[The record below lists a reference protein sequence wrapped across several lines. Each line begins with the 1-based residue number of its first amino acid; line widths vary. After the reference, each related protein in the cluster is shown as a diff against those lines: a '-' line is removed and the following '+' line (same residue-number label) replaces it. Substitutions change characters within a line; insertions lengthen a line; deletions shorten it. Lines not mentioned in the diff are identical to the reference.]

1 MTDEL
6 AVGVNL
12 LWCLPGEVGG
22 SEEYL
27 ARQLVGLAEVAPDV
41 RPRLFVPPG
50 YGAAH
55 PELAGLEQVVGPD
68 GGGRRARRVLAEA
81 TWLPPR
87 LAGVDVVHHGGGT
100 VPPRSPHPVVLT
112 VHDLQWLRHPQY
124 VSPVKLRYL
133 RATVPRSVRRAEVVA
148 VPSDYV
154 RGTVVEATGADPDR
168 VVVVPHGVDRP
179 ADVTEEATVRGR
191 YGIGERPFVVFP
203 ALTHPHKQ
211 HRFLLELLAGAVP
224 GTRWA
229 DPELALVLAGGAGLA
244 EADVAGAVERL
255 GLSGRVIRTGRV
267 PAADR
272 DGLIAAAEALV
283 FPSEY
288 EGFGAPVIEAMV
300 LGTPAVVSDRAS
312 LPEVAGDAALVRPLD
327 LDAWAGALDEVAA
340 RRAELVAAGRARA
353 ATYSTAGSA
362 RALAAVYRQAAS
374 LHRRGAP
381 SSASE
386 QPMHDGDRRASADAL
401 SAERPRL
408 RIVVLGPHFDPD
420 TAPTGRVL
428 SRIVDEL
435 GRRGHELH
443 VVAALPWYRTHAIE
457 PGWTGRPSR
466 TDRTDWGSVR
476 RVHPFPGGDR
486 RNLLRRAAG
495 FAGFSILAGWAG
507 LGAGGWFRRAD
518 AVIAMSPPLTIG
530 LTGRVVAWAH
540 RAPLV
545 FNIQDVFPD
554 ATIETGAI
562 TDPRVIAA
570 ARALERASYRVADA
584 VTVLSDDLRANVV
597 GKLPAARADRVLT
610 IPNFVDTNRIRPADR
625 MTPYRAELG
634 IGVEPVVLY
643 AGNIGYSQSL
653 DLVVAAARQ
662 LPQATFLVNGDGSA
676 RAAIE
681 AAAAGV
687 PNMRVAGF
695 VPDDRLVEL
704 LATGDIHLVPLRR
717 GLGAVSVPSK
727 TYSIL
732 AAGRPVVAAID
743 PGTEVPRLLA
753 ASGCGVAVPPD
764 ELEPFVAALAGLLD
778 DPERAAAMGRAGRDW
793 VTGIASPAAVAAA
806 YEALISSLQRRRSRP
821 PNGEGRR

>member
-1 MTDEL
+1 MADEL
-6 AVGVNL
+6 AVAVNL
-12 LWCLPGEVGG
+12 LWCLPGGVGG

-27 ARQLVGLAEVAPDV
+27 ARQLVGLADVAPDV
-41 RPRLFVPPG
+41 RPELFVPPG

-55 PELAGLEQVVGPD
+55 PELDGLEQVVGPA
-68 GGGRRARRVLAEA
+68 GGERRVRRVLAEA

-87 LAGVDVVHHGGGT
+87 LAGADVVHHGGGT

-112 VHDLQWLRHPQY
+112 VHDLQWLRHPEY
-124 VSPVKLRYL
+124 VSAVKLRYL

-148 VPSDYV
+148 VPSEYV
-154 RGTVVEATGADPDR
+154 RGTVVAATGVDPGR
-168 VVVVPHGVDRP
+168 VAVVPHGIDRP
-179 ADVTEEATVRGR
+179 ADVTDEATVRSR
-191 YGIGERPFVVFP
+191 YGIGDRPFVVFP
-203 ALTHPHKQ
+203 ALTHPHKR
-211 HRFLLELLAGAVP
+211 HHFLLELLAGAVP
-224 GTRWA
+224 GSRWA
-229 DPELALVLAGGAGLA
+229 DPELTLVLPGGAGLA
-244 EADVAGAVERL
+244 EVDVVAAVERL
-255 GLSGRVIRTGRV
+255 GLSGRVVRTGRI
-267 PAADR
+267 PATDR

-300 LGTPAVVSDRAS
+300 LGTPVVASDRAS
-312 LPEVAGDAALVRPLD
+312 LPEVAGEAALVRPLD
-327 LDAWAGALDEVAA
+327 LDAWAGALDEVAT
-340 RRAELVAAGRARA
+340 RRVELVAAGRARA
-353 ATYSTAGSA
+353 ATYSTAASAAALAVAYRQAGSRPEGSA
-362 RALAAVYRQAAS
+362 RIGRS
-374 LHRRGAP
+374 RGAKP
-381 SSASE
+381 SL
-386 QPMHDGDRRASADAL
+386 RA
-401 SAERPRL
+401 EPGPRL
-408 RIVVLGPHFDPD
+408 RILVLGPHFDPD

-443 VVAALPWYRTHAIE
+443 VVAALPWYRTHAVE
-457 PGWTGRPSR
+457 PGWSGRLSR
-466 TDRTDWGSVR
+466 TDRTDWGTVR

-486 RNLLRRAAG
+486 RNLPRRAAG
-495 FAGFSILAGWAG
+495 FAGFSVLAGWAG
-507 LGAGGWFRRAD
+507 LGAGGWFRRVD
-518 AVIAMSPPLTIG
+518 AVIAMSPPLTMG
-530 LTGRVVAWAH
+530 LTGRAVAWAH
-540 RAPLV
+540 LAPLV

-554 ATIETGAI
+554 AAVETGAI
-562 TDPRVIAA
+562 TNPGVIAA

-597 GKLPAARADRVLT
+597 GKLPAASADRVHT

-634 IGVEPVVLY
+634 IGSEPVVLY

-653 DLVVAAARQ
+653 DLVVAAARR

-681 AAAAGV
+681 AAAADV
-687 PNMRVAGF
+687 PNVRVAGF
-695 VPDDRLVEL
+695 VPDDRIVEL
-704 LATGDIHLVPLRR
+704 LATGDVHVVPLRR

-753 ASGCGVAVPPD
+753 ASGAGVAVPPD
-764 ELEPFVAALAGLLD
+764 ELTPFVAALAGMID
-778 DPERAAAMGRAGRDW
+778 DPEGAAAMGRAGRDW

-806 YEALISSLQRRRSRP
+806 YEGLITSLAPRRSRP
-821 PNGEGRR
+821 PNGGGRR